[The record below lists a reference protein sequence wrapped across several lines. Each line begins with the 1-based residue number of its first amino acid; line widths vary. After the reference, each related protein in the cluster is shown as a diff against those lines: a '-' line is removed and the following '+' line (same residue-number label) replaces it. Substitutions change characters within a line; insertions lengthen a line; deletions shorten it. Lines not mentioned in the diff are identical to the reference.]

1 MSDISHSQ
9 SLMPPLLR
17 DAAREMFDFPAPE
30 LPRTKVSRKGMSAEE
45 REQAED
51 EVLARRLKV
60 QQSASLLLS
69 REAAAYRDNVADKLA
84 GSFTPLAVLRAMH
97 EVTPSFMRYM

>member
-1 MSDISHSQ
+1 
-9 SLMPPLLR
+9 MPPLLR

-30 LPRTKVSRKGMSAEE
+30 LPRTKASRKGMSAEE
-45 REQAED
+45 REQAEMED
-51 EVLARRLKV
+51 EVLARKLKV

-84 GSFTPLAVLRAMH
+84 GSYTPLAVLRAMH
-97 EVTPSFMRYM
+97 EVTPGFMRFM